1 AITGLFDTPEHSERT
16 IWVGGRGMEIKPVTF
31 SQNAN
36 VVTFHDGGELTFQPE
51 ATLRKRV
58 GLFLI
63 KSKYEHAFGVYSG
76 TLPGGI
82 EVRDAVGVRER
93 QDALW

>member
-1 AITGLFDTPEHSERT
+1 
-16 IWVGGRGMEIKPVTF
+16 
-31 SQNAN
+31 
-36 VVTFHDGGELTFQPE
+36 VVTFGEGGELTSQVE
-51 ATLRKRV
+51 ETLRKRV

-82 EVRDAVGVRER
+82 EVRDAMGVRER